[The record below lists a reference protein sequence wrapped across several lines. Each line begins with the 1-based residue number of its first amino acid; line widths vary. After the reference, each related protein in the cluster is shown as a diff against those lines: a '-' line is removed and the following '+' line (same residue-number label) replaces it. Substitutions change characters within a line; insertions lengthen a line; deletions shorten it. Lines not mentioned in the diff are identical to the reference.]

1 METNKLERR
10 KNFLK
15 NEYIDIDTGEILQY
29 KKIKYDEIEVVKKE
43 SKIYKDN
50 YSKKKYEQ
58 IRYYIRRIAEQR
70 SIW

>member
-1 METNKLERR
+1 METKKLER
-10 KNFLK
+10 KKKFLK
-15 NEYIDIDTGEILQY
+15 NEYIDVDTGEILQY
-29 KKIKYDEIEVVKKE
+29 QKIKHDEIEVIKKE

-50 YSKKKYEQ
+50 YNKQKYEQ